1 MAVKRPQGA
10 KLTLG
15 QPLGELAERGGAVVS
30 GELRGY
36 RNGQDGGERVT
47 PPARAAELGHGAKT
61 LPQASKPSR
70 GPRSRVAFTL
80 PVRPIVEAAQLLT
93 CVAGQRIDQDLLGMA
108 VGDPG
113 GGRAGLAGKAA
124 GLPQRLPVRRA
135 VARAGEPASVHERLG
150 DQNWMPMHRAEI
162 VGHPAKTQPQH
173 PRGQVRRATSGQDEE
188 PSVVGD
194 EVQAAKLLLGQPPD
208 PPVPGLELER
218 AGVPAD
224 KREPVLAEHRDVANA
239 SPDQPPERQ
248 IVVRAHQR
256 IPAVPL
262 ARARRR
268 ADRDLVQSSGNRF
281 EHRLRRGRWVCAPVC
296 RPRNGLSR
304 GTVSTVVSIR
314 Y

>member
-30 GELRGY
+30 GELRGH
-36 RNGQDGGERVT
+36 RNGHDGGERVT
-47 PPARAAELGHGAKT
+47 PPARAAELGHSAKT

-70 GPRSRVAFTL
+70 GPRSGVAFAL
-80 PVRPIVEAAQLLT
+80 PVRSVVEAAQLLAR
-93 CVAGQRIDQDLLGMA
+93 VAGQRIDQDLLRMA

-113 GGRAGLAGKAA
+113 GRRAGLAGKAT

-173 PRGQVRRATSGQDEE
+173 PRGQVRRATSGQDDE

-194 EVQAAKLLLGQPPD
+194 EVGVARSERRNCCSGSHPIHRSRAFSLNAPACQPMS
-208 PPVPGLELER
+208 
-218 AGVPAD
+218 
-224 KREPVLAEHRDVANA
+224 A
-239 SPDQPPERQ
+239 SQCSPSTATWRT
-248 IVVRAHQR
+248 
-256 IPAVPL
+256 
-262 ARARRR
+262 
-268 ADRDLVQSSGNRF
+268 
-281 EHRLRRGRWVCAPVC
+281 LRPTS
-296 RPRNGLSR
+296 PRNGK
-304 GTVSTVVSIR
+304 
-314 Y
+314 